1 MKRKIFLTI
10 AFLVSL
16 IPMLTSQYGGI
27 RGVREISGLNNLW
40 NPIGILAVIL
50 FIVGLWAPFKNA
62 ITGKVL
68 AIIGLV
74 GILASEIYIFLTW
87 PIPTY
92 QDAINLSYSFEN
104 AFPEF
109 YIGLATSALMLI
121 TYVCMMTLPDRQKRA
136 ARRANR
142 VATKQTRSKAQS
154 TTKGPSISKKSAQKP
169 ATRK

>member
-16 IPMLTSQYGGI
+16 IPMFTSQYGGI
-27 RGVREISGLNNLW
+27 RGVRELSGLNNLW

-62 ITGKVL
+62 LVGKIFAIT
-68 AIIGLV
+68 GLV
-74 GILASEIYIFLTW
+74 GILASEICTFLTW

-92 QDAINLSYSFEN
+92 QDAINLGYSFEN

-121 TYVCMMTLPDRQKRA
+121 TYVCMMTLPDCRKRTT
-136 ARRANR
+136 ARRTSPAS
-142 VATKQTRSKAQS
+142 VATSKD
-154 TTKGPSISKKSAQKP
+154 TKSNNHKKTAAKKKSS
-169 ATRK
+169 RK